1 MIKHKKQ
8 SVLAFFA
15 GVLIGICDIV
25 LLKVEDIY
33 ISSLLFSL
41 ALATIIKKGLPLYTG
56 LIGSRIK
63 RAKAN
68 PGLQKYL
75 AQILIFNWLGCL
87 TTFFLI
93 LFVQPKHFF
102 ILALGKAALKFS
114 FSPLYILVSSLFC
127 GICVHLAVN
136 LKDKL
141 ILILAVMT
149 FILCDFRH
157 CIAEA
162 PLLFLHFDIRA
173 FIKLLL
179 IVLGNSAG
187 AGFAN
192 CFLAKK

>member
-8 SVLAFFA
+8 SLLAFFA

-41 ALATIIKKGLPLYTG
+41 ALAVIIKKGLPLYTG

-68 PGLQKYL
+68 PGLQNYL
-75 AQILIFNWLGCL
+75 VQILIFNWLGCL

-93 LFVQPKHFF
+93 LFVQPKYFF
-102 ILALGKAALKFS
+102 ILALDKSAVKFS
-114 FSPLYILVSSLFC
+114 FSPLYILVSSLLC

-162 PLLFLHFDIRA
+162 PLLFLHFDIRSL
-173 FIKLLL
+173 IKFLL

-192 CFLAKK
+192 YFLAKK

>member
-1 MIKHKKQ
+1 MIKHKRQ

-15 GVLIGICDIV
+15 GALIGICDIV

-41 ALATIIKKGLPLYTG
+41 ALAVIIKKGLPLYTG

-63 RAKAN
+63 RAKTN

-75 AQILIFNWLGCL
+75 VQILICNWLGCL
-87 TTFFLI
+87 TTFFLL

-102 ILALGKAALKFS
+102 ILVLGKAALKFS

-127 GICVHLAVN
+127 GICVHTAVN

-157 CIAEA
+157 CIAEV
-162 PLLFLHFDIRA
+162 PLLLLHFDIRSL
-173 FIKLLL
+173 IKFLL

-192 CFLAKK
+192 YFLAKK